1 MQQFNLNRFKKVVV
15 RDFYT
20 MIQQY
25 GLTML
30 IMALLPVAV
39 WLWDFIILKEYAI
52 DVSSRETITTLI
64 VELSAILAPSRIYR
78 TINLPK
84 DGIYYAMVPASKLEK
99 FASMVLYCIF
109 VAPLIVWGG
118 LIAVDTLLT
127 ILPIGPYRSF
137 LWQESGLLQTLPSL
151 APSWRTIESDLPWQY
166 TFIISLGYP
175 SMAAL
180 FMFTNTIFKK
190 HKVTKTILSSIAI
203 LFVLTLISIP
213 ILSSFV
219 FNSDY
224 SFWRQTLSTGS
235 IEQHIL
241 WGSLFLNI
249 VWIVGL
255 LIWSYARIKRMK
267 Y

>member
-39 WLWDFIILKEYAI
+39 WLWDFIILKEYAL
-52 DVSSRETITTLI
+52 DSSIRGNIIKLI
-64 VELSAILAPSRIYR
+64 VELGAILAPSRIYR

-84 DGIYYAMVPASKLEK
+84 EGIYYAMVPASKLEK
-99 FASMVLYCIF
+99 FVSMILYCII
-109 VAPLIVWGG
+109 VAPLMVWGG
-118 LIAVDTLLT
+118 LIVVDTLLA
-127 ILPIGPYRSF
+127 IIPIGPYRSF
-137 LWQESGLLQTLPSL
+137 LWNEDGLMLTFSSW
-151 APSWRTIESDLPWQY
+151 APSWRAVESVLPWQY

-219 FNSDY
+219 FNSDS